1 MNRIRSIIRMLILEN
16 NSTVGYKMIFLAG
29 LPGGGKSTLLRIL
42 GIGDQFTNCNIDNFF
57 EPQLM
62 DTLGTKD
69 LHSLKDNFFRIHH
82 LRKEKMASGQEL
94 TPEEIEEYEKASH
107 LNREEGRLFRDA
119 INQFKQQIG
128 EVCQVGSNFIIDGT
142 AANNKMIAKQKA
154 EYEAAGYECA
164 MIMVDI
170 DPEMSMAR
178 NIQRGKDGG
187 RAIHNSIISDQGE
200 RMPANIPIYEELFGD
215 NFFLVSN
222 RGTFEEYQA
231 AIESIRPGIDA
242 FMNS

>member
-1 MNRIRSIIRMLILEN
+1 MNRIRSIIRMLILE
-16 NSTVGYKMIFLAG
+16 SAGTLGYKMIFLAG

-57 EPQLM
+57 EPQLVG
-62 DTLGTKD
+62 TLGTKD
-69 LHSLKDNFFRIHH
+69 LHSLKNNFFRLHK
-82 LRKEKMASGQEL
+82 LRREKLESGQEL
-94 TPEEIEEYEKASH
+94 TPEEIEEFEAAAH
-107 LNREEGRLFRDA
+107 LNREEGRLFREA
-119 INQFKQQIG
+119 IKQFKDQIG

-142 AANNKMIAKQKA
+142 AANSKMITKQKA
-154 EYEAAGYECA
+154 EYEAAGYQCA

-170 DPEMSMAR
+170 DPEMSMQR
-178 NIQRGKDGG
+178 NIQRGQEGG

-200 RMPANIPIYEELFGD
+200 RMPANIPIYEELFGE

-222 RGTFEEYQA
+222 RGTYEEYQV
-231 AIESIRPGIDA
+231 AIEAIRPGIEA